1 MNNNQLAEVAK
12 ILGVSEDSISAMND
26 EIKNSMTAVF
36 ETVAIRNDEDKK
48 IVFEAL
54 DDLWQ
59 KGSVYIGLDEVA
71 KSTGILL
78 VTLRSLDYDTQQTI
92 VYEYMMDSSQTERF
106 YDLVNKAL
114 AVSELGNVAK
124 LIGVPVRELRPL
136 PRRIQENICGAYTM
150 EYDADSTNTDLIDH
164 IREMIAPRQISL
176 TSAVRIF
183 PLSTTRSLSVS
194 KRIRRRLSLSPS
206 IKVIFL
212 ILPDSEIPKWC

>member
-59 KGSVYIGLDEVA
+59 KGSIYIELAEVA
-71 KSTGILL
+71 KSTGIT
-78 VTLRSLDYDTQQTI
+78 VETLRSLDYDTQQTI
-92 VYEYMMDSSQTERF
+92 VYEFMMDSSHTERF

-124 LIGVPVRELRPL
+124 LNGVTVRELRSL

-150 EYDADSTNTDLIDH
+150 EYDTDSTNIDLIDH
-164 IREMIAPRQISL
+164 IREMIAP
-176 TSAVRIF
+176 
-183 PLSTTRSLSVS
+183 
-194 KRIRRRLSLSPS
+194 
-206 IKVIFL
+206 
-212 ILPDSEIPKWC
+212 